1 MLQNTLFIALEIF
14 PMKNLYLLLFTSL
27 LIGCSSS
34 NSVTS
39 NTESGTDNS
48 SEMNYSYLALGDSY
62 TIGESVPESDRWPVQ
77 LVSRLN
83 ENGYKVAPPKIIAK
97 TGWTTGNLLN
107 AMRSEL
113 NYTRKFDLVSI
124 LIGVNNQYQGK
135 SIENYEEELREIFKL
150 ALNHSKR
157 REKGVFALSIPDY
170 GVTPFG
176 QENAETI
183 GQEIDEFNSVF
194 KKVAA
199 EFNVDFYNITPIS
212 REAERD
218 ADLIAEDGLHP
229 SGLMYRYW
237 VDEIIDEIPQ
247 MLPQ

>member
-1 MLQNTLFIALEIF
+1 
-14 PMKNLYLLLFTSL
+14 MKKLYMLLLVSL
-27 LIGCSSS
+27 LISCSSS
-34 NSVTS
+34 NSVTR
-39 NTESGTDNS
+39 NTEAGNT

-62 TIGESVPESDRWPVQ
+62 TIGEMVPESQRWPVQ
-77 LVSRLN
+77 LVNRLN

-135 SIENYEEELREIFKL
+135 TIEEYEEELREIFNL

-176 QENAETI
+176 EENAETI
-183 GQEIDEFNSVF
+183 RQEIDEFNAVF
-194 KKVAA
+194 KKVAK
-199 EFNVDFYNITPIS
+199 EFEVDFYNITPIS

>member
-1 MLQNTLFIALEIF
+1 
-14 PMKNLYLLLFTSL
+14 MKNFYFIIFAFLV
-27 LIGCSSS
+27 IGCNTS
-34 NSVTS
+34 NSVTR
-39 NTESGTDNS
+39 NTEAGNT

-62 TIGESVPESDRWPVQ
+62 TIGEMVAESQRWPVQ
-77 LVSRLN
+77 LVNRLN
-83 ENGYKVAPPKIIAK
+83 ENGNKVAPPKIIAK

-124 LIGVNNQYQGK
+124 LIVVNNQYQGK
-135 SIENYEEELREIFKL
+135 TIEESEEELREIFNL

-176 QENAETI
+176 EENAETI
-183 GQEIDEFNSVF
+183 RQEIDEFNAVF
-194 KKVAA
+194 KKVAK
-199 EFNVDFYNITPIS
+199 EFEVDFYNITPIS

>member
-1 MLQNTLFIALEIF
+1 
-14 PMKNLYLLLFTSL
+14 MKNLYILLLVSL

-34 NSVTS
+34 NSVTR
-39 NTESGTDNS
+39 NTEAGNT

-62 TIGESVPESDRWPVQ
+62 TIGEMVPESQRWPVQ
-77 LVSRLN
+77 LVNRLN
-83 ENGYKVAPPKIIAK
+83 ENGFKVAPPKIIAK

-135 SIENYEEELREIFKL
+135 TIEEYEEELREIFNL

-176 QENAETI
+176 EENAETI
-183 GQEIDEFNSVF
+183 RQEIDEFNAVF
-194 KKVAA
+194 KKVAK
-199 EFNVDFYNITPIS
+199 EFEVDFYNITPIS

>member
-1 MLQNTLFIALEIF
+1 
-14 PMKNLYLLLFTSL
+14 MKNFYIL
-27 LIGCSSS
+27 LIVLSMAACGTS
-34 NSVTS
+34 NSGQGN
-39 NTESGTDNS
+39 NTESAMD
-48 SEMNYSYLALGDSY
+48 YSYLALGDSY
-62 TIGESVPESDRWPVQ
+62 TIGESVPESERWPVQ
-77 LVSRLN
+77 LVARLN
-83 ENGYKVAPPKIIAK
+83 ENDYKVAPPKIIAK

-135 SIENYEEELREIFKL
+135 SIEAYEEELREIFKL

-176 QENAETI
+176 QANAETI

>member
-1 MLQNTLFIALEIF
+1 
-14 PMKNLYLLLFTSL
+14 MKNLYMLLLVSL

-34 NSVTS
+34 NSVS
-39 NTESGTDNS
+39 RNTEAGNT

-62 TIGESVPESDRWPVQ
+62 TIGEMVPESQRWPVQ
-77 LVSRLN
+77 LVNRLN

-135 SIENYEEELREIFKL
+135 TIEEYEEELREIFNL

-176 QENAETI
+176 EENAETI
-183 GQEIDEFNSVF
+183 RQEIDEFNAVF
-194 KKVAA
+194 KKVAK
-199 EFNVDFYNITPIS
+199 EFEVDFYNITPIS

>member
-1 MLQNTLFIALEIF
+1 M
-14 PMKNLYLLLFTSL
+14 LLLVSL

-34 NSVTS
+34 NSVTR
-39 NTESGTDNS
+39 NTEAGNT

-62 TIGESVPESDRWPVQ
+62 TIGEMVPESQRWPVQ
-77 LVSRLN
+77 LVNRLN

-135 SIENYEEELREIFKL
+135 TIEEYEEELREIFNL

-176 QENAETI
+176 EENAETI
-183 GQEIDEFNSVF
+183 RQEIDEFNAVF
-194 KKVAA
+194 KKVAR
-199 EFNVDFYNITPIS
+199 EFEVDFYNITPIS

>member
-1 MLQNTLFIALEIF
+1 
-14 PMKNLYLLLFTSL
+14 MKNLYILLLVSL

-34 NSVTS
+34 NSVTR
-39 NTESGTDNS
+39 NTEAGNT

-62 TIGESVPESDRWPVQ
+62 TIGEMVPESQRWPVQ
-77 LVSRLN
+77 LVNRLN

-135 SIENYEEELREIFKL
+135 TIEEYEEELREIFNL

-176 QENAETI
+176 EENAEAI
-183 GQEIDEFNSVF
+183 RQEIDEFNAVF
-194 KKVAA
+194 KKVAK
-199 EFNVDFYNITPIS
+199 EFEVDFYNITPIS

>member
-1 MLQNTLFIALEIF
+1 
-14 PMKNLYLLLFTSL
+14 MKNLYLLIFAFS

-34 NSVTS
+34 NSVTQ
-39 NTESGTDNS
+39 TAETDNPS
-48 SEMNYSYLALGDSY
+48 GMDYSYLALGDSY
-62 TIGESVPESDRWPVQ
+62 TIGESVAESERWPVQ
-77 LVSRLN
+77 LVARLN
-83 ENGYKVAPPKIIAK
+83 EDGYKVAPPKIIAK

-135 SIENYEEELREIFKL
+135 SIEDYEEELREIFKL
-150 ALNHSKR
+150 ALNHSKL

-176 QENAETI
+176 EANAETI
-183 GQEIDEFNSVF
+183 GEEIDEFNAVF
-194 KKVAA
+194 RQVAT
-199 EFNVDFYNITPIS
+199 EFEVDFYNITPIS
-212 REAERD
+212 REAARD
-218 ADLIAEDGLHP
+218 EALIAEDGLHP
-229 SGLMYRYW
+229 SALMYRYW
-237 VDEIIDEIPQ
+237 VDEIIEEIPQ